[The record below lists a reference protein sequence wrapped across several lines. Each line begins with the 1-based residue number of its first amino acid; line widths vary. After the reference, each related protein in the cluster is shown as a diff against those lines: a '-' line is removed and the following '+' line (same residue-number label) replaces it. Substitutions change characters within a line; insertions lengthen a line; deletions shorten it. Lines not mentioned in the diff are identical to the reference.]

1 MTEDPDCV
9 DRAIRAALAQ
19 KGQWSGEL
27 LLTEQHPVLQW
38 LAERLMM
45 LMKRDEAPLI
55 ASPHID
61 EGELLFCFIGQ
72 VSSRAGT
79 PLIVDTHAVSFR
91 KGGRFEI
98 RALKEALAE
107 ARFENLANTGGRTS
121 NLRQDLLRGFI
132 ESAVTQSLHHLRQLK
147 DQRRAIIRPRLAE
160 EEKRLKQWFQRWGA
174 RIEEQLTSLPPEGK
188 RATGLRTRR
197 DEMEKYLH
205 DREENWK
212 NTHLYATDEPTTR
225 LVLAIEGVK

>member
-1 MTEDPDCV
+1 M
-9 DRAIRAALAQ
+9 
-19 KGQWSGEL
+19 
-27 LLTEQHPVLQW
+27 LQW

-55 ASPHID
+55 ASPRLD

-72 VSSRAGT
+72 VSSRAGP

-98 RALKEALAE
+98 RPLKEALAE
-107 ARFENLANTGGRTS
+107 ARFENLANTGRTS

-160 EEKRLKQWFQRWGA
+160 EEKRLKQWFQRWGHPHRKAAHRPAVRRKA
-174 RIEEQLTSLPPEGK
+174 RHPPSH
-188 RATGLRTRR
+188 ATGGNGKVPARPGRELEEHAPLR
-197 DEMEKYLH
+197 D
-205 DREENWK
+205 
-212 NTHLYATDEPTTR
+212 
-225 LVLAIEGVK
+225 G